1 MISYSLN
8 WMGPIN
14 MKWIEEHG
22 DCWSVGRIDIR
33 DSNKPGYD
41 GWDEY
46 AVAPMHSEDWRALSD
61 FLDRLKGETIMPY
74 DSLILLFEA
83 EYRKKIRWWNESET

>member
-14 MKWIEEHG
+14 KDWLNSYG
-22 DCWSVGRIDIR
+22 DCWSAGRIDIR
-33 DSNKPGYD
+33 DDSKQGYD

-46 AVAPMHSEDWRALSD
+46 AIPPMRNEDWNDLGD
-61 FLDRLKGETIMPY
+61 YLWDLETTHLLTKEE
-74 DSLILLFEA
+74 LIASFEKVIG
-83 EYRKKIRWWNESET
+83 RKVRWCL